1 MAPHLALALF
11 GPLRVTLDGRDV
23 SAGGYEK
30 VRALLVYLVVEADH
44 AHRRDVLAALLW
56 PEQREI
62 GRPCLPAPRAE
73 CAAPD
78 HRRPRCAIPCSSCAP
93 TIRSSSTA
101 PVTTRWMSRPSRACS
116 RPVRQH
122 ADPAV
127 ACTACAP
134 RLQQAVE
141 LYRGDFLEHGFRH
154 EGTALSEWVVRWRE
168 ALRSQVLG
176 VLARLATYYD
186 QSGNTVAAE
195 QAARRHLAL
204 DPWDEA
210 AHRRLMQVLAR
221 AGQRAL
227 ALQQYERCRQIL
239 EDELGIAPETE
250 TVALYEQL
258 RADDRARRR
267 GNQVGTSDRRRV
279 ARRGRRSHVL
289 QRPRVRSAC
298 PFHPRR

>member
-11 GPLRVTLDGRDV
+11 GPLRVTLDRRDV
-23 SAGGYEK
+23 SAGAYEQ
-30 VRALLVYLVVEADH
+30 VRALLVYLVVEVDRP
-44 AHRRDVLAALLW
+44 HRRDVLAALLW
-56 PEQREI
+56 PEQRESVARAYLRRALSVLRQTI
-62 GRPCLPAPRAE
+62 GDHAAQPLFLLCTHETLQFNRTSDYSLDVATFTRLLAPCPR
-73 CAAPD
+73 
-78 HRRPRCAIPCSSCAP
+78 
-93 TIRSSSTA
+93 
-101 PVTTRWMSRPSRACS
+101 
-116 RPVRQH
+116 H
-122 ADPAV
+122 ADPTV

-176 VLARLATYYD
+176 ALARLAMYYD

-239 EDELGIAPETE
+239 ADELGIAPETE
-250 TVALYEQL
+250 TVVLYEQL
-258 RADDRARRR
+258 RADDRASGW
-267 GNQVGTSDRRRV
+267 GNQVGTSNRRRV